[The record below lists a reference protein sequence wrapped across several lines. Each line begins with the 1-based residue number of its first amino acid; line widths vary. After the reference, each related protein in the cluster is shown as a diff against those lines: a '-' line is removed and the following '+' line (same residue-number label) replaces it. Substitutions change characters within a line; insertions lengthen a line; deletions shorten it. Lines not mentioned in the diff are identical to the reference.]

1 MTTQLIIHIISEVIY
16 TQKFMKTEKFALI
29 DIGTLKIK
37 FEIDEIDNDLNRNV
51 FHKAKELTVMGRD
64 LPKTN
69 GMIVEE
75 SIQKAVHTLL
85 AYREVLEKNKVVHFK
100 VIATEALRKAKNVNQ
115 VLSRIKGET
124 GFDIEII
131 SAQEEASTLFKSV
144 SRDFPNQ
151 IIAVVDVG
159 GGSVQIIIGKDNE
172 IFEIYPFKAGTYFM
186 QEEFY
191 ATHFPTQKEF
201 ENAKEFLQK
210 EFIPLQQCKYKP
222 QYIVYGT
229 TNIIDFMNAMNIPLT
244 KFASKGLHKYKTDIK
259 ELKPV
264 YEKIIK
270 LSYEDR
276 MPLYPEEP
284 YYMWSA
290 DNAILIIEQI
300 SKYLDCKEIVPS
312 NNNISIGMLENI
324 AEEYYKS
331 STSTPSE

>member
-1 MTTQLIIHIISEVIY
+1 
-16 TQKFMKTEKFALI
+16 MKIEKFALI

-37 FEIDEIDNDLNRNV
+37 FEIDEIDKDQRRKV
-51 FHKAKELTVMGRD
+51 FYKAKELTVMGRD

-75 SIQKAVHTLL
+75 SIQKAIHTLL
-85 AYREVLEKNKVVHFK
+85 VYREVLQKNKVKHYK

-151 IIAVVDVG
+151 TIAVVDVG
-159 GGSVQIIIGKDNE
+159 GGSVQVIVGKDND

-191 ATHFPTQKEF
+191 ATHFPTQKEYG
-201 ENAKEFLQK
+201 NAKQFLKQ
-210 EFIPLQQCKYKP
+210 EFIPLKQCMHKP
-222 QYIVYGT
+222 EYIVYGT
-229 TNIIDFMNAMNIPLT
+229 TNIIDFMKAMSIKLEKYIFT
-244 KFASKGLHKYKTDIK
+244 GSHQYKTNIK
-259 ELKPV
+259 SLKEV
-264 YEKIIK
+264 YEKIKK

-300 SKYLDCKEIVPS
+300 SQYLQCKEIVPS
-312 NNNISIGMLENI
+312 NNNTSIGMLENL
-324 AEEYYKS
+324 AKEHFP
-331 STSTPSE
+331 T